1 MLMRMF
7 DCDCDCDWYFHDSR
21 IKNEKTQE
29 QQNIYCQYGS
39 AGTVFFIE
47 ERKVSFFHG
56 KRFKKRA
63 FRACAQ
69 HGQAHQRV
77 AYYLDRDQIATFLQF
92 SCNFLATFL
101 QLFCNFFAA
110 FLQLSCSFLAAFL
123 QLSC

>member
-47 ERKVSFFHG
+47 ESERYHFFMG
-56 KRFKKRA
+56 SVLKNELFV
-63 FRACAQ
+63 
-69 HGQAHQRV
+69 RV
-77 AYYLDRDQIATFLQF
+77 HSMDKHTKESRTI
-92 SCNFLATFL
+92 
-101 QLFCNFFAA
+101 
-110 FLQLSCSFLAAFL
+110 
-123 QLSC
+123 